1 MSYEKLS
8 KTKFFENYQKALK
21 KELSLEIVETVNTN
35 ENVLKQ
41 EKIYSCTQCN
51 KILIE
56 RKYGKYIFS
65 EKLNASF
72 LKEIRIKCPCGK
84 VNIFKGDAK

>member
-8 KTKFFENYQKALK
+8 KTKFFESYQKALN

-35 ENVLKQ
+35 EKV
-41 EKIYSCTQCN
+41 YRCTQCN
-51 KILIE
+51 EILIE
-56 RKYGKYIFS
+56 RTNGKYIFS

-84 VNIFKGDAK
+84 VNIFKGGTK

>member
-8 KTKFFENYQKALK
+8 KTKFFENYQKALN

-35 ENVLKQ
+35 EKVIKQ
-41 EKIYSCTQCN
+41 EKVYRCTQCN
-51 KILIE
+51 EILIE
-56 RKYGKYIFS
+56 RTNGKYIFS

-72 LKEIRIKCPCGK
+72 LKEIKIKCPCGK
-84 VNIFKGDAK
+84 VNIFKGGVK